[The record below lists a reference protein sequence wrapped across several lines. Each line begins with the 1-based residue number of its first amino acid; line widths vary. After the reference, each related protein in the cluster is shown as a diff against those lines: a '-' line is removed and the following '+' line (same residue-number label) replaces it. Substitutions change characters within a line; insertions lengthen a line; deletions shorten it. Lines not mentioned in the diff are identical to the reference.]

1 MTQNI
6 GIIGITGRMGSVL
19 AEMIRNDKR
28 YNLGTSISQS
38 ITHQVSIDRVFLE
51 NDYVIDFSFH
61 EYTPYV
67 IEAALLNPKPLVLCT
82 TNWDQQLLFSKIELL
97 ATKTRVVIAPN
108 TSIGSCLQRYF
119 VRKLAEHLDSEYD
132 IDIIER
138 HHRNKIDSPSG
149 TAISFISDIQ
159 NIKKTIY
166 NLEYDV
172 RDINGRREDN
182 MIYVASERAGN
193 LSGEHVVSFI
203 NAYEEISIQHRS
215 LNRSVYAYGA
225 IKAIE
230 WIAQKQENGL
240 FSMMDV
246 FGLS

>member
-19 AEMIRNDKR
+19 EEMIHNDRR
-28 YNLGTSISQS
+28 YNLGTSISRS
-38 ITHQVSIDRVFLE
+38 VAHEVNIDRVFIE

-67 IEAALLNPKPLVLCT
+67 IEAALVHPKPLVLCT
-82 TNWDQQLLFSKIELL
+82 TNWDHQLLLPKIELL
-97 ATKTRVVIAPN
+97 ANKTTVIIAPN

-119 VRKLAEHLDSEYD
+119 IRKLAENLDSEYD

-149 TAISFISDIQ
+149 TAKSFVSDIQ
-159 NIKKTIY
+159 NIKKIIY

-172 RDINGRREDN
+172 GDITGPRQDN
-182 MIYVASERAGN
+182 TIYVASERAGN

-203 NAYEEISIQHRS
+203 NSYEEISIQHRS
-215 LNRSVYAYGA
+215 FHRSVYAHGA
-225 IKAIE
+225 IKAVE
-230 WIAQKQENGL
+230 WIAQKQKNGL
-240 FSMMDV
+240 FNMMDV